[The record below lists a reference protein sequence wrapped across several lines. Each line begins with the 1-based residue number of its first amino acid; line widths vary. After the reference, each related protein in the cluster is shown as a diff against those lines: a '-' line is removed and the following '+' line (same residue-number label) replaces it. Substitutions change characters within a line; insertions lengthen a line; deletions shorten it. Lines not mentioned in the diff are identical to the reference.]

1 MNKAV
6 NGMINSH
13 GCGFF
18 FLGGKTYL
26 QFDRKIFEL
35 GLHRQKHFSLG
46 LSNMS
51 KMQVV

>member
-13 GCGFF
+13 GRG
-18 FLGGKTYL
+18 LRDL